1 LGSVHRFFLTL
12 KNDPTL
18 REFSFITE
26 WDSLAVEE
34 KQSIYSKYACHELSF
49 FISRKD
55 PVFFKEVV
63 RPHLANKKDLS
74 FMDDYLLGNPLP
86 KYYQSFEYARLNVV
100 ERILL
105 AQSDRERLAALGL
118 DLENR
123 LALSPPNLDSTK
135 RWFGAGVG
143 GGAFGDT
150 YAGEKLGM
158 IDGGAAANSV
168 NLSLGRSL
176 SEASEGG
183 PEAGMQ
189 LEKQEAASKE
199 IESKFSAQRKRSEV
213 DPFATD
219 LGQRFKKVQQ
229 AYRALE
235 QTKEFAENNYYHL
248 PQSDQ
253 TYELV
258 TENRF
263 WLDLARH
270 GVGSGFGSQYLGE
283 VSGSFTEMM
292 FALSFLDLP
301 FKAPKHED

>member
-1 LGSVHRFFLTL
+1 M
-12 KNDPTL
+12 
-18 REFSFITE
+18 
-26 WDSLAVEE
+26 AVEE

-150 YAGEKLGM
+150 YAG
-158 IDGGAAANSV
+158 
-168 NLSLGRSL
+168 
-176 SEASEGG
+176 
-183 PEAGMQ
+183 
-189 LEKQEAASKE
+189 
-199 IESKFSAQRKRSEV
+199 
-213 DPFATD
+213 
-219 LGQRFKKVQQ
+219 
-229 AYRALE
+229 
-235 QTKEFAENNYYHL
+235 
-248 PQSDQ
+248 
-253 TYELV
+253 
-258 TENRF
+258 
-263 WLDLARH
+263 
-270 GVGSGFGSQYLGE
+270 
-283 VSGSFTEMM
+283 
-292 FALSFLDLP
+292 
-301 FKAPKHED
+301 